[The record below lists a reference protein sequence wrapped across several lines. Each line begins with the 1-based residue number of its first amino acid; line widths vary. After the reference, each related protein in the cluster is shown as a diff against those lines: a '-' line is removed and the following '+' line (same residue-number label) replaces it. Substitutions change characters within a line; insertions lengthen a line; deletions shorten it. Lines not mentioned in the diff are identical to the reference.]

1 MPMSREEMDAF
12 LAQPRNAIVATVN
25 PDGFPQLTPIWFH
38 WEDGTVYFST
48 TAPRLKTKNLERDG
62 RVSICVDEPGDPD
75 QRTVVLAAETCTI
88 TPGLGTVTETIARKY
103 GGENWET
110 SYEHI
115 ANTPDRVVVSYKPT
129 RILTWSSSADR
140 REHVQKNR

>member
-1 MPMSREEMDAF
+1 MPMSAAEIDAF
-12 LAQPRNAIVATVN
+12 LAEPRNAIVATLN

-62 RVSICVDEPGDPD
+62 RVSLCIDEPGDPD
-75 QRTVVLAAETCTI
+75 QRTVVLRGDAVTI
-88 TPGLGTVTETIARKY
+88 EPGLGTVTEKIARKY
-103 GGENWET
+103 GGENWQT
-110 SYEHI
+110 SFEHI

-140 REHVQKNR
+140 RVHVQKNR

>member
-12 LAQPRNAIVATVN
+12 LAEPRNAIVATVN

-75 QRTVVLAAETCTI
+75 QRTVVLGAESCTI

-140 REHVQKNR
+140 REHVQKHR

>member
-1 MPMSREEMDAF
+1 MPMSAAEIDAF
-12 LAQPRNAIVATVN
+12 LAEPRNGIVATLN

-38 WEDGTVYFST
+38 WEAGTVYFST
-48 TAPRLKTKNLERDG
+48 TAPRLKTRNLERDG
-62 RVSICVDEPGDPD
+62 RVSLCVDEPGDPD
-75 QRTVVLAAETCTI
+75 QRTVVLRGDSVTI
-88 TPGLGTVTETIARKY
+88 EPGLGTVTEAIARKY
-103 GGENWET
+103 GGENWQT

-129 RILTWSSSADR
+129 RILTWSSSTDR